1 MLNRSTFLYVVVLAG
16 TSNLEYLC
24 WKPTYAYL
32 QTQATGLFKV
42 KKAGQRAAETQLMIF
57 ITESV

>member
-32 QTQATGLFKV
+32 
-42 KKAGQRAAETQLMIF
+42 
-57 ITESV
+57 